1 MKYVYSLFFV
11 LISIGSASA
20 QTADTLTVKINGE
33 GLDLTLN
40 PDSIIEKEIVFEDSN
55 HRYVVRISSK
65 PKNAIAIKK
74 DKELIPSEQNNK
86 AKKIRNLFP
95 DFSVGIAYPV
105 GLTISYISDYALN
118 ASSDIIYNSNFSNQE
133 FTPGLDLRLN
143 VFSNTRQLNSSWWY
157 KRSAQLNYYFF
168 SCKSNSFSSQ
178 YTVKPSNQG
187 TLPEPDSLLFKI
199 TSQSNIRYHKF
210 GLVFPFT
217 FEKVYHLN
225 NAKQLG
231 VSFGLSLNL
240 NLSTNTETISG
251 LQVLGISG
259 RRSFPGFVFNSVAPT
274 AGLRYQKFM
283 WYGMIKYNPASNINS
298 YLNPQHWLIQSGLSF
313 GLY

>member
-1 MKYVYSLFFV
+1 MKYTFSLCV
-11 LISIGSASA
+11 LLLFSVSASS
-20 QTADTLTVKINGE
+20 QTGDTLTVKINGE
-33 GLDLTLN
+33 GLDLVLN
-40 PDSIIEKEIVFEDSN
+40 PDSVIEKEIVFEDSN

-74 DKELIPSEQNNK
+74 DKELIPIEQKNK
-86 AKKIRNLFP
+86 VKNIRNLFP
-95 DFSVGIAYPV
+95 DFSVGVAYPV
-105 GLTISYISDYALN
+105 GLTTSYIANNALN
-118 ASSDIIYNSNFSNQE
+118 PSADIIYNSNFSNLE

-143 VFSNTRQLNSSWWY
+143 VFSNTRQLNTSCWY

-168 SCKSNSFSSQ
+168 SCKSNMFSSQ
-178 YTVKPSNQG
+178 YTVKTSNQG
-187 TLPEPDSLLFKI
+187 TVIEPDSLLFKI

-231 VSFGLSLNL
+231 VSLGLSLNL
-240 NLSTNTETISG
+240 ILSTNRETITG
-251 LQVLGISG
+251 LELFGISG
-259 RRSFPGFVFNSVAPT
+259 RRSFSGFLSNTIAPT
-274 AGLRYQKFM
+274 AGIRYQKFM
-283 WYGMIKYNPASNINS
+283 WYGMVKYNPKSNINT
-298 YLNPQHWLIQSGLSF
+298 YLNPQLWMVQSGVSF